1 MLEAEARTVARTG
14 VEMEAK
20 ERVAGFDGSED
31 LGMRQLRT
39 FGVAGRR
46 IIIEDENLAIGERGR
61 TGCEA
66 PDPEL
71 GSLQIDQNADRAAVL
86 EFDRADRRHELA
98 HAVVAGVAHVDAE
111 DVGACR
117 EQLRDHIAVR
127 GRRTEGR
134 DDFCPAQTSHQLRL
148 RDGGV
153 GAAGRVAGGGV

>member
-1 MLEAEARTVARTG
+1 MAR
-14 VEMEAK
+14 
-20 ERVAGFDGSED
+20 FDRRED

-39 FGVAGRR
+39 SGVAGRR
-46 IIIEDENLAIGERGR
+46 IIIEDENLAVGERRR

-86 EFDRADRRHELA
+86 EFDRADRRHEFA

-117 EQLRDHIAVR
+117 E
-127 GRRTEGR
+127 
-134 DDFCPAQTSHQLRL
+134 
-148 RDGGV
+148 
-153 GAAGRVAGGGV
+153 

>member
-1 MLEAEARTVARTG
+1 LPPTSTRVTIRFLVHLGRDEPDLAVIEQ
-14 VEMEAK
+14 

-46 IIIEDENLAIGERGR
+46 IIIEDENLAVGERGR

-98 HAVVAGVAHVDAE
+98 HSG
-111 DVGACR
+111 
-117 EQLRDHIAVR
+117 R
-127 GRRTEGR
+127 GWCGS
-134 DDFCPAQTSHQLRL
+134 C
-148 RDGGV
+148 
-153 GAAGRVAGGGV
+153 